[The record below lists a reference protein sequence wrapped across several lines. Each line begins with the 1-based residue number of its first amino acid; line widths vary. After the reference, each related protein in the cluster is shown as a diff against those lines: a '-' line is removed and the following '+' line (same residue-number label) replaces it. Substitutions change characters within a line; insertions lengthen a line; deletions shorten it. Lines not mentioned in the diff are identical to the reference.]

1 MVLQLLSF
9 QKFALLACA
18 VAGATAAERQETRFS
33 PADAL
38 QAEWARK
45 PPQVALEKVAAED
58 RVRLELTL
66 RRIGAPG
73 GPALLPP
80 ELDQP
85 TAEAWVARARSART
99 PEERYTA
106 LFFLNRLKSPLAFA
120 ALENLNG
127 TDADSWPRHLHL
139 ENAVATARIN
149 GSPAEAGVR
158 AFLDRLAGAGK
169 IEPVRLQAAQLRLVL
184 AGREKVLLEPIEATP
199 HAVLALMDAWNRAP
213 REQRERHPKYQ
224 DFLKAPLKNLDVI
237 GLKATPASDPGA
249 KSQPFGAV
257 LPSYTAFELLM
268 ARWLEGLPDPAPA
281 EAWPLV
287 RTILGSL
294 DDVAPSWRWAALQ
307 ALPRFS
313 GPGALAQARQLARH
327 KDIRVLWQL
336 LPGLRKLDPVAA
348 DALRDRLLFGRD
360 PVARG
365 IAIEDLGRLPA
376 RLKDLVKLVSQDREL
391 DGLQALIQAMDRW
404 NLPAESR
411 KALLRP
417 FLENPD
423 WSKRHE
429 AWKAFAKL
437 DPATPWPTVPPATS
451 ADRAILEEAE
461 RLLAVGGP
469 VRVQLTFN
477 GGRRV
482 VLKLD
487 PTVAPMNVAN
497 LKLRVQKGFLNGRLV
512 PRVVPDFVVQ
522 MGSPYDTM
530 DGGPGY
536 TVRCE
541 NSLAFYGPGSVGMA
555 LSGKDTGGCQFF
567 ITLNATPHL
576 TGRYTRMGEV
586 EDLDTALPLLDQ
598 LELGAAIEKA
608 EVLNEGGARPEV
620 KEEAPKPKQQ
630 SRPKR

>member
-1 MVLQLLSF
+1 MVLRLLSF
-9 QKFALLACA
+9 QKVALLACA
-18 VAGATAAERQETRFS
+18 VSCAGSAQEPEARFT

-38 QAEWARK
+38 KAEWARK
-45 PPQVALEKVAAED
+45 PPEIAVDRTAAED
-58 RVRLELTL
+58 RGRLDLAL

-85 TAEAWVARARSART
+85 TVEAWVSKARSART
-99 PEERYTA
+99 PEERFTA

-120 ALENLNG
+120 ALENL
-127 TDADSWPRHLHL
+127 TEADGRSWPCHLHL

-158 AFLDRLAGAGK
+158 AFLDGLAGAGK
-169 IEPVRLQAAQLRLVL
+169 IDPVRLQAAQLRLVL
-184 AGREKVLLEPIEATP
+184 AGKEKVLLEPIEATP
-199 HAVLALMDAWNRAP
+199 QAVLALMDAWNRAP

-224 DFLKAPLKNLDVI
+224 DFLKAPLKNLDVL
-237 GLKATPASDPGA
+237 GLKATPASDPEA
-249 KSQPFGAV
+249 KSQPFAAV

-268 ARWLEGLPDPAPA
+268 ARWMEGLPDPAPA
-281 EAWPLV
+281 EAWPLL
-287 RTILGSL
+287 RTVLSSL

-307 ALPRFS
+307 ALPRFH
-313 GPGALAQARQLARH
+313 GPGATAQARQLATH
-327 KDIRVLWQL
+327 KDVRVLWQL
-336 LPGLRKLDPVAA
+336 LPALRKLDPAAA
-348 DALRDRLLFGRD
+348 DSLRDRLLFGRN

-365 IAIEDLGRLPA
+365 IAIEDLGRPPA

-391 DGLQALIQAMDRW
+391 DGLQALVQALDRW

-429 AWKAFAKL
+429 AWKSIAKL
-437 DPATPWPTVPPATS
+437 DPATPWPAVPPAAA

-461 RLLAVGGP
+461 RLLSSGGP
-469 VRVQLTFN
+469 VRIQLSFN

-482 VLKLD
+482 VMRLD
-487 PTVAPMNVAN
+487 PSTAPMNVAN
-497 LKLRVQKGFLNGRLV
+497 LRLRVQKGFLNGRLV

-530 DGGPGY
+530 DGGPGF

-586 EDLDTALPLLDQ
+586 EDPDTALPLLDQ
-598 LELGAAIEKA
+598 LELGAKIEKA
-608 EVLNEGGARPEV
+608 EVLNEGGTGAEMPT
-620 KEEAPKPKQQ
+620 KPK
-630 SRPKR
+630 R

>member
-1 MVLQLLSF
+1 MVLRLLSF
-9 QKFALLACA
+9 QKLAFLACV
-18 VAGATAAERQETRFS
+18 VAGAGVAQAPEIRFAPS
-33 PADAL
+33 DAL
-38 QAEWARK
+38 KAEWARK
-45 PPQVALEKVAAED
+45 APEIAPEQVAAED
-58 RVRLELTL
+58 RARLELTL
-66 RRIGAPG
+66 RRIGLPG

-85 TAEAWVARARSART
+85 TAETWVARGRAART
-99 PEERYTA
+99 PEERFSA

-120 ALENLNG
+120 ALENLHG
-127 TDADSWPRHLHL
+127 ADADSWPRHLHM
-139 ENAVATARIN
+139 ESAVATARIN

-184 AGREKVLLEPIEATP
+184 AGKEKVLLEPIEATP

-213 REQRERHPKYQ
+213 QEQRERHPKYQ
-224 DFLKAPLKNLDVI
+224 EFLRAPLKNLDVI
-237 GLKATPASDPGA
+237 GLKATPASDPDA
-249 KSQPFGAV
+249 KNQPFGAV

-268 ARWLEGLPDPAPA
+268 ARWMEGLPDPAPA
-281 EAWPLV
+281 EAWPLL

-307 ALPRFS
+307 ALPRFH
-313 GPGALAQARQLARH
+313 GPGAVAQARQLTTH
-327 KDIRVLWQL
+327 KDVRVLWQL
-336 LPGLRKLDPVAA
+336 LPGLRKLDPAAA
-348 DALRDRLLFGRD
+348 DGLRDRLLFGGD

-376 RLKDLVKLVSQDREL
+376 RLKDLVKRVSQDKEL

-411 KALLRP
+411 KALLLP
-417 FLENPD
+417 FLANPD

-429 AWKAFAKL
+429 AWKALVKL
-437 DPATPWPTVPPATS
+437 DPAIPWPSVPPDTS
-451 ADRAILEEAE
+451 ADRTILEEAE
-461 RLLAVGGP
+461 RLLNVGGP

-487 PTVAPMNVAN
+487 PAVAPMNVAN
-497 LKLRVQKGFLNGRLV
+497 LKLRVQKGLLNGRLV

-598 LELGAAIEKA
+598 LELGARIDKA
-608 EVLNEGGARPEV
+608 ELLNEGGV
-620 KEEAPKPKQQ
+620 KAEKRDEAPRTNKSAKPK
-630 SRPKR
+630 R